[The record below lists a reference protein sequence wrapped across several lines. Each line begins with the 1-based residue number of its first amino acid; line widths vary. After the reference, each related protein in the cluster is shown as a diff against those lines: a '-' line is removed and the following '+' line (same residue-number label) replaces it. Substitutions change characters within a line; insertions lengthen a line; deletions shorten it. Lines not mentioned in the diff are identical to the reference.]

1 MKLLP
6 QGLVL
11 ILILFL
17 SGCLFDH
24 AVSEKPSRKIDEML
38 LGVWDGSNGSELT
51 ISRFDA
57 DHYKIEM
64 TSMSGEVRTTIHL
77 LGHHAAT
84 GGKDVVWLRWTPPEQ
99 NSRKKLPKWL
109 PCTYA
114 LGVND
119 QLNISVPKEENLPLL
134 DQAAA
139 SIQKGTAEA
148 LGDYYKAAIPRD
160 DFFHPLP
167 TRYTR
172 RDKRA
177 EQDRVDQPAIV
188 PESKSESKNQPQSKS
203 KESSR

>member
-24 AVSEKPSRKIDEML
+24 PVSEKPSRKLDEML

-51 ISRFDA
+51 ISKFDA

-64 TSMSGEVRTTIHL
+64 TSMSGEVQTTIHL
-77 LGHHAAT
+77 LGHHAAA

-99 NSRKKLPKWL
+99 NNRKKLPKWL

-177 EQDRVDQPAIV
+177 EQDRVAQPAT
-188 PESKSESKNQPQSKS
+188 SSESKPEGGDKPHSKS

>member
-24 AVSEKPSRKIDEML
+24 PGSEKPSRKLDEML

-64 TSMSGEVRTTIHL
+64 TAMSGEVQTTIHL
-77 LGHHAAT
+77 LGHHAAA
-84 GGKDVVWLRWTPPEQ
+84 GGKDVVWLRWTPTEQ

-114 LGVND
+114 LGVKD
-119 QLNISVPKEENLPLL
+119 QLNISSPNEEKLPLI

-139 SIQKGTAEA
+139 SIEKGTAEA
-148 LGDYYKAAIPRD
+148 LSDYYKAAIPRD
-160 DFFHPLP
+160 DFFHTLP

-177 EQDRVDQPAIV
+177 KQDRVDQPAIV
-188 PESKSESKNQPQSKS
+188 PESKSESEMNHQSKS

>member
-24 AVSEKPSRKIDEML
+24 PVSEKPSRKLDEML

-51 ISRFDA
+51 ISKFDA

-64 TSMSGEVRTTIHL
+64 TSMSGEVQTTIHL
-77 LGHHAAT
+77 LGHHAAV
-84 GGKDVVWLRWTPPEQ
+84 GGKAVVWLRWTPPEQ
-99 NSRKKLPKWL
+99 NNRKKLPKWL

-114 LGVND
+114 LGVKD
-119 QLNISVPKEENLPLL
+119 QLNISVPKEEKLPLL

-139 SIQKGTAEA
+139 SIQKGSAEA
-148 LGDYYKAAIPRD
+148 LGDYYNATIPRD

-167 TRYTR
+167 TLYTR

-188 PESKSESKNQPQSKS
+188 PESKSESENQPHSKS